1 MMTLVFFLEEPSAKA
16 LLEGL
21 LPRLLPQHVTLR
33 FVVFEGKQDLE
44 NQIEGKLRGWRLPN
58 SKFIVLRDQ
67 DSGECRKVKE
77 KLRDK
82 CLSAGKPEA
91 LVRIACREL
100 EAWYFGDLAA
110 VERAISLPSLSHHSG
125 KAKYRDVDKIV
136 SPSLELRAI
145 TGQTYQK
152 VSGSRAIGPHLSLT
166 ANRSRSFQVFVEGV
180 KRLIPAT

>member
-1 MMTLVFFLEEPSAKA
+1 MTIVFFLEEPSAKA

-44 NQIEGKLRGWRLPN
+44 NQIVGKLRGWRLPN
-58 SKFIVLRDQ
+58 SKFVVLRDQ
-67 DSGECRKVKE
+67 DSGDCRKIKA

-110 VERAISLPSLSHHSG
+110 VQRAISPPSLSHHSG
-125 KAKYRDVDKIV
+125 KAKYRDVDKIE
-136 SPSLELRAI
+136 SPACELRAI
-145 TGQTYQK
+145 TAQTYQK

-166 ANRSRSFQVFVEGV
+166 ANSSRSFQVFIDGV
-180 KRLIPAT
+180 KQLVPAS